1 MRKSEQRV
9 PSTSWR
15 IVTPGSCQM
24 LLGLRYLYL
33 LVDEINTD
41 HAEALQ
47 LLSRATVDAY
57 GITRWLTER
66 WLGKRGCPKVGY

>member
-1 MRKSEQRV
+1 
-9 PSTSWR
+9 
-15 IVTPGSCQM
+15 M